1 MPVQMSILRLKR
13 RRTKIVATVGPAS
26 ADRGVL
32 TALIA
37 AGVNVFRLNMS
48 HGTQE
53 EHRRVYDT
61 IRELAASS
69 GDQIGIIADLSGP
82 KIRVGVFDGG
92 AAEIARGSRITV
104 TTREV
109 VGNGT
114 LIPSQYDQLHQDV
127 EAGSRILLDDG
138 NLELRVLE
146 IRGTEIDC
154 FVVHGG
160 LLKDRKGM
168 NLPGVRVSAPS
179 LTEKDRRDARFALE
193 LGVDFIALSFV
204 RRAADVVELRELMG
218 KAGRSTWIIAKIEK
232 PEALEDIEGIIT
244 VSDGIMVARGDLGVE
259 LAPELVPT
267 AQIQLV
273 NLARSVG
280 KPVIVATQMLE
291 SMIDSVRPTR
301 AEVSDVANAVSS
313 GADAVMLSA
322 ETAAGRFPVLA
333 VEMMDRVAREAEAY
347 LFGTVLFGGWT
358 GGRLR
363 DDEMSLGD
371 AISRA
376 TAQLSRDLKVR
387 AVVVFS
393 SSGRTAREVSSARPA
408 APVIAASSVPE
419 TSRRISLLWGTVPVL
434 IERNDL
440 ESPHETARRLVRDL
454 ELVESGD
461 YILRVAGFNS
471 DPAKNA
477 PTITVLGV

>member
-48 HGTQE
+48 HGSHE
-53 EHRRVYDT
+53 EHRRVYES
-61 IRELAASS
+61 IREMAASS

-82 KIRVGVFDGG
+82 KIRVGLFEGG
-92 AAEIARGSRITV
+92 SAVVATGSRVTV

-109 VGNGT
+109 IGDAS
-114 LIPSQYDQLHQDV
+114 LIPSQYDRLHEDV
-127 EAGSRILLDDG
+127 ESGSRILLDDG
-138 NLELRVLE
+138 NLELRVLDV
-146 IRGTEIDC
+146 RGTEIEC

-160 LLKDRKGM
+160 ILKDRKGM
-168 NLPGVRVSAPS
+168 NLPGVNVSAPS
-179 LTEKDRRDARFALE
+179 LTEKDRRDAQFAME

-218 KAGRSTWIIAKIEK
+218 ETGRSTWIIAKIEK
-232 PEALEDIEGIIT
+232 PEALEEIEGI
-244 VSDGIMVARGDLGVE
+244 VDASDGIMVARGDLGVE

-273 NLARSVG
+273 DFARSVG

-333 VEMMDRVAREAEAY
+333 VEMMDRVAREAESY

-358 GGRLR
+358 GKGLAN
-363 DDEMSLGD
+363 DGLSLGD
-371 AISRA
+371 AVSRA

-393 SSGRTAREVSSARPA
+393 SSGRTAGEVSSARPA

-419 TSRRISLLWGTVPVL
+419 TARRISLLWGTVPVL
-434 IERNDL
+434 VERNDL
-440 ESPHETARRLVRDL
+440 ENPHDTARRLVRDL
-454 ELVESGD
+454 ELAESGD
-461 YILRVAGFNS
+461 YILRVAGFS
-471 DPAKNA
+471 ADPEKNA